1 MTRRRRGR
9 EIISGRRGKCRPGNA
24 RRDDVDPNAVP
35 LCRMRSRPMMH
46 LAITIDRAGSKSYY
60 HETNDRSGNDQ
71 IPEAAISRERV
82 RNAFRFTRTH
92 SQHRMY
98 VRVCTTSSRAHIPR
112 TFGSFHLSIT
122 DSSDSRSETVPR
134 VFRLARLGSRA
145 SSPNHRADFLQRR
158 NFAEGVLSSA
168 REAARHVFDR
178 IHRTARSEESNGR
191 FSRFHT
197 HDVLIILIAGVNPC
211 FTLVCLYLRL

>member
-92 SQHRMY
+92 SQHCMY

-112 TFGSFHLSIT
+112 IYSALFTYR
-122 DSSDSRSETVPR
+122 SRTRQIRDPRPFLAFSLLRGWARAQVLQIIVLISCNGGTSPR
-134 VFRLARLGSRA
+134 VFYHQHERRHDT
-145 SSPNHRADFLQRR
+145 SSIEFTELLVVKNQMDGFPD
-158 NFAEGVLSSA
+158 
-168 REAARHVFDR
+168 
-178 IHRTARSEESNGR
+178 
-191 FSRFHT
+191 
-197 HDVLIILIAGVNPC
+197 
-211 FTLVCLYLRL
+211 FTLTTF